1 VIRATLAQTNYF
13 VLQKNLLLADK
24 SPGVI
29 DFVRHMVG
37 LPAVEPA
44 TPFLVALA
52 RRPGFSAK
60 ALMAELYHDRKLIKA
75 PLMRHTD
82 YVVDASQFAEF
93 FAATTR
99 QRNQG
104 FNAEF
109 RQWGIESN
117 DEIENLGTTILNVI
131 GDQPLTVEAL
141 KARVPA
147 DLVRELTQTSRGGRV
162 TTTDNVR
169 LALRWLVGRGAL
181 GVSNRATDW
190 HEERLTYARFAH
202 LYPGLHLAETPG
214 EAAAQKWLV
223 RAYLATFGP
232 ATEADI
238 SFWTGFGKSETARA
252 IAALSGET
260 SLAMVDGLPGM
271 LLMLKS
277 QTGALSASSAFPEP
291 VVNILP
297 ADDPLTSAHRAS
309 RSRYVGDPKLQ
320 RLIFDRAGR
329 SRPTILLN
337 GQVVG
342 LWAWRLEDGQAGID
356 WQLLAELD
364 STREGQIQA
373 ELETMGHLIQP
384 RAQLRRSR
392 N

>member
-13 VLQKNLLLADK
+13 ILQKNLLLGDK

-37 LPAVEPA
+37 LPAGEPA

-52 RRPGFSAK
+52 GRPGFSAK

-82 YVVDASQFAEF
+82 YVVDASQFVEF

-117 DEIENLGTTILNVI
+117 DEIENLGATILNVI
-131 GDQPLTVEAL
+131 
-141 KARVPA
+141 
-147 DLVRELTQTSRGGRV
+147 
-162 TTTDNVR
+162 
-169 LALRWLVGRGAL
+169 
-181 GVSNRATDW
+181 
-190 HEERLTYARFAH
+190 
-202 LYPGLHLAETPG
+202 
-214 EAAAQKWLV
+214 
-223 RAYLATFGP
+223 
-232 ATEADI
+232 
-238 SFWTGFGKSETARA
+238 
-252 IAALSGET
+252 
-260 SLAMVDGLPGM
+260 
-271 LLMLKS
+271 
-277 QTGALSASSAFPEP
+277 
-291 VVNILP
+291 
-297 ADDPLTSAHRAS
+297 
-309 RSRYVGDPKLQ
+309 GDPKLQ
-320 RLIFDRAGR
+320 RLIFDRAGG
-329 SRPTILLN
+329 SRPTILLT

-342 LWAWRLEDGQAGID
+342 LWAWRLEDGQASID
-356 WQLLAELD
+356 WQLLVELD

-373 ELETMGHLIQP
+373 ELEAMGRLIQP
-384 RAQLRRSR
+384 RAQLHRSR